1 MNYKDHI
8 TQLITDAKISDQTA
22 ADAMGIKIQTFRDNK
37 SDKRNRH
44 NFTEK
49 NYNDLKAFLVEHAKT
64 ITFAVK
70 SNVLPTYDKTE
81 SELINKAQEESIN
94 KSSTL

>member
-8 TQLITDAKISDQTA
+8 NQLIQDAKISDQTA

-49 NYNDLKAFLVEHAKT
+49 NYNDLKAFLVEHGNK
-64 ITFAVK
+64 
-70 SNVLPTYDKTE
+70 
-81 SELINKAQEESIN
+81 LIKNIQQTNLTACEKEAL
-94 KSSTL
+94 KK

>member
-1 MNYKDHI
+1 MNYKQEI
-8 TQLITDAKISDQTA
+8 LSLIQDSKIKNEA
-22 ADAMGIKIQTFRDNK
+22 ACKAMGISKNTFKFN
-37 SDKRNRH
+37 SSNGNPRN

-70 SNVLPTYDKTE
+70 SNV
-81 SELINKAQEESIN
+81 
-94 KSSTL
+94 

>member
-8 TQLITDAKISDQTA
+8 IQLITDSKISDQDA
-22 ADAMGIKIQTFRDNK
+22 AKAMFISYGTFRNCKADIA
-37 SDKRNRH
+37 RN

-81 SELINKAQEESIN
+81 SDLINKAQKESIN
-94 KSSTL
+94 KSSKL